1 MSSIIKIGDIVKL
14 LFEINKEKYSYGIV
28 TKIDQPFYYVL
39 WLQTSDKTRHYE
51 GSLHVVSSS

>member
-1 MSSIIKIGDIVKL
+1 MIKIGDIVKL
-14 LFEINKEKYSYGIV
+14 LFDINKEKYSYGIV

-51 GSLHVVSSS
+51 ASLMLVSSS

>member
-1 MSSIIKIGDIVKL
+1 MSNIKIGDIVKL

-51 GSLHVVSSS
+51 ASLMLVSSS

>member
-1 MSSIIKIGDIVKL
+1 MIKIGDIVKL